1 MIEFVPLNDQGRHF
15 REEYRVRM
23 ADTHANGL
31 VRLDGIARYLQDVAT
46 DDSHDSVVASV
57 DPWVVRRTALR
68 FVEGAQWPRYLDL
81 ITLTTWCGGT
91 GPAWAERR
99 TNLELEG
106 RLVIEASAIWVPV
119 DPSGHPVRLRENFFD
134 VYGDV
139 ARERKVSGRLTKAP
153 IPSNVQHRPWP
164 IRAADLDV
172 MGHVNNA
179 ALWQALVEVVAA
191 PVRLVNVQHHASVDG
206 GDAVALVT
214 APGQLWLTVDE
225 DVRVSAQ
232 YELL

>member
-1 MIEFVPLNDQGRHF
+1 MIEFVHLNDEGRHF

-23 ADTHANGL
+23 DDTHANGL
-31 VRLDGIARYLQDVAT
+31 LRLDGIARYLQDVAT
-46 DDSHDSVVASV
+46 DDSHDSVVASA

-68 FVEGAQWPRYLDL
+68 LVKGATWPHYLDL

-99 TNLELEG
+99 TNIELEG
-106 RLVIEASAIWVPV
+106 RLVIETSAIWVPV
-119 DPSGHPVRLRENFFD
+119 DAAGRPVRLRENFFE
-134 VYGDV
+134 VYGEG

-153 IPSNVQHRPWP
+153 IPSSAQYRPWP
-164 IRAADLDV
+164 LRTADLDV

-179 ALWQALVEVVAA
+179 ALWQALSEVLAS
-191 PVRLVNVQHHASVDG
+191 PVHFVNVQHHASVE
-206 GDAVALVT
+206 GDDVVTLVT
-214 APGQLWLTVDE
+214 SPGHLWLTVGD